1 MRAPESLARSL
12 MAARYEQRAVLF
24 LDVLGFKSLIKDGRE
39 DLIEQA
45 LEITTAQCQ
54 SNITTSAFSD
64 CMVVS
69 MAFVRGVELSE
80 LIGFASSLVLQLLH
94 VGILSRGGI
103 AVGELRHE
111 GGIVYGPALIE
122 AYELESKVACYP
134 RVVLARDA
142 IAKALRIAG
151 HIEGYDEEWIRGF
164 LRTDEDGWDHV
175 NILDHKALM
184 PFHPM
189 LPREQPYTLQSLFEP
204 KAAAVRRALENNLP
218 ADDRSRSKHDWLKAY
233 AAWHE
238 QRYMGRS

>member
-1 MRAPESLARSL
+1 

-24 LDVLGFKSLIKDGRE
+24 LDVLGFKRLIKDGRE

-111 GGIVYGPALIE
+111 GGVVYGPALIE

-184 PFHPM
+184 PFHLM
-189 LPREQPYTLQSLFEP
+189 LPREQPADGDYCYTLPSLFEP

-218 ADDRSRSKHDWLKAY
+218 ADDRSRSKHDWLTAY
-233 AAWHE
+233 TARYE
-238 QRYMGRS
+238 QWYMGRS